1 MKKLLSITMMAFV
14 ALMVGALMQ
23 QAQGGELQPPVIV
36 TAATSGTNYWANT
49 GGAGVLVRDV
59 ISCATGGTL
68 SAKIDM
74 MVGGAGVVTKPACAG
89 ATLSVTNATS
99 RSLTGASTD
108 YVWPGQ
114 RLVLYSTTGVAEHKI
129 MLIMERQ

>member
-1 MKKLLSITMMAFV
+1 MKGLLKLVMAAAVLVVV
-14 ALMVGALMQ
+14 AMMQ
-23 QAQGGELQPPVIV
+23 QAQGGELQSPVIV

-49 GGAGVLVRDV
+49 GGEGVLVKDV

-89 ATLSVTNATS
+89 VTLSVTNATS

-129 MLIMERQ
+129 MLTLERQ